1 MFKPFVTGIAVA
13 SLLLVPVSGF
23 AADNP
28 TDTAAIAEQATV
40 YGLPMVDL
48 YKLMY
53 DQAIDTGNSQF
64 KAPFNTLHNESNV
77 FTPADTSIVTPN
89 SDTPYSELWM
99 DLRAEPMVLCVPE
112 VDTDRYY
119 SVMLTSLYTFN
130 FGYIGSRATGNDAAC
145 YAVAGPDW
153 KGDTP
158 KGIAKVFQS
167 ETEFATALYR
177 TQLFNPADID
187 NVRKIQAGYTAE
199 PLSAFLGAPAP
210 AAPPAIDWPKIDDTS
225 AKENPLGYL
234 AFLLQFAPATGP
246 AAVEQPLREKFA
258 SIGLEAGKP
267 FPPANTSDTER
278 TAIDQGVKAARADI
292 AKAIKTMGKIENG
305 WSVTTD
311 VQGNREGYNGDWG
324 LRAAVAVTGLLAN
337 DTAEAVYP
345 ITNVDIDHNKLD
357 GAKSAYT
364 ITFKPGEL
372 PPAHAFWSVT
382 MYDGK
387 TQHLVANPIDRYLIN
402 SPMLPEL
409 TKNAD
414 GSLTLYIQKDAPTD
428 PAKKAN
434 WLPAPDGPFYL
445 AMRIYWPKQ
454 AVLDGDWQPPGIIPH
469 AITQKS

>member
-1 MFKPFVTGIAVA
+1 MYKPFITGFAIAG
-13 SLLLVPVSGF
+13 LLLAPVSGI
-23 AADNP
+23 AAEP
-28 TDTAAIAEQATV
+28 SDTARIAEEATV

-53 DQAIDTGNSQF
+53 DQAIDTDNSQF

-99 DLRAEPMVLCVPE
+99 DLRAEPLVLCVPAI
-112 VDTDRYY
+112 DKDRYY

-130 FGYIGSRATGNDAAC
+130 FGYIGSRTTGNDAAC

-153 KGDTP
+153 KGDAP
-158 KGIAKVFQS
+158 KGIAKMFQS

-187 NVRKIQAGYTAE
+187 NVRKIQAGYTVE
-199 PLSAFLGAPAP
+199 PLSAFLGEPAPAP
-210 AAPPAIDWPKIDDTS
+210 APAIDWPKIDDQL

-246 AAVEQPLREKFA
+246 AAVEKPLREKFA
-258 SIGLEAGKP
+258 SIGLEVGKP
-267 FPPANTSDTER
+267 FPPADAGEAELA
-278 TAIDQGVKAARADI
+278 AIEQGVKAAHADV
-292 AKAIKTMGKIENG
+292 ANAIKSMGKIENG
-305 WSVTTD
+305 WSVSTGI
-311 VQGNREGYNGDWG
+311 QGNRDGYDGNWG
-324 LRAAVAVTGLLAN
+324 LRAAVAVAGLLAN

-345 ITNVDIDHNKLD
+345 ITNIDIDHNKLD
-357 GAKSAYT
+357 GSKSDYT
-364 ITFKPGEL
+364 ITFKSGEL
-372 PPAHAFWSVT
+372 PPANAFWSVT

-387 TQHLVANPIDRYLIN
+387 TQHLAPNPIDRYLIN
-402 SPMLPEL
+402 APMLPEL

-434 WLPAPDGPFYL
+434 WLPAPDGPFYV

-454 AVLDGDWQPPGIIPH
+454 AVLDGDWQPPGIVPH
-469 AITQKS
+469 AIAEKG

>member
-1 MFKPFVTGIAVA
+1 MFKPFMTGVAIAG
-13 SLLLVPVSGF
+13 LLLAPVSSF
-23 AADNP
+23 AADSTN
-28 TDTAAIAEQATV
+28 DTAAIAEQAIV

-99 DLRAEPMVLCVPE
+99 DLRAEPMVLCVPA
-112 VDTDRYY
+112 VDKDRYY

-153 KGDTP
+153 KGEAP

-177 TQLFNPADID
+177 TQLFNAADID
-187 NVRKIQAGYTAE
+187 NVRKVQAGYTVE
-199 PLSAFLGAPAP
+199 PLSAFLDEPAPAP
-210 AAPPAIDWPKIDDTS
+210 APEIDWPKIDDAS
-225 AKENPLGYL
+225 AKKNLLGYL

-267 FPPANTSDTER
+267 FPPAGTSDAELA
-278 TAIDQGVKAARADI
+278 AIEQGTKAATADI
-292 AKAIKTMGKIENG
+292 ANAIRTMGKDENG
-305 WSVTTD
+305 WSVNAS
-311 VQGNREGYNGDWG
+311 VQGNRAGYNGDWG
-324 LRAAVAVTGLLAN
+324 LRAAVAIAGLLAN
-337 DTAEAVYP
+337 DADEAVYP
-345 ITNVDIDHNKLD
+345 ITNVDVDHQKLD
-357 GAKSAYT
+357 GSKSDYT

-372 PPAHAFWSVT
+372 PPANAFWSVT

-387 TQHLVANPIDRYLIN
+387 TQHLVANPINRYLIN
-402 SPMLPEL
+402 APMLPEL

-414 GSLTLYIQKDAPTD
+414 GSLTLYIQKDPPAD
-428 PAKKAN
+428 PAQKAN
-434 WLPAPDGPFYL
+434 WLPAPDGPFYI

-469 AITQKS
+469 AIADKG